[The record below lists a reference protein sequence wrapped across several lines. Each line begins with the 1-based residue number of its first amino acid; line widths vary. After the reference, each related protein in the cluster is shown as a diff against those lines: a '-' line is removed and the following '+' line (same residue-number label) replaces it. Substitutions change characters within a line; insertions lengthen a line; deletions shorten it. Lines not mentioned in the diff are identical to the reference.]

1 MSQTSVIEARAETSR
16 APPKNALSI
25 SDPDTEPITTQPHAL
40 SNAQAITAVIALT
53 GVSFLN
59 TMGSGILTVALPAMS
74 ADLGLRRDLILWP
87 AAVYALAAGCTLLIF
102 GAIADVLGD
111 KRMWLTGS
119 ILFALFTLACGLART
134 GNQLIAFRTLLGISI
149 AMCLPCA
156 VSLMTR
162 TFPPGRQRNLGFAA
176 MGMGQPLGYSVG
188 LILGG
193 FFADSI
199 GWRFG
204 YYISAIINAA
214 LSVLA
219 FWSLPAE
226 KPRAA
231 GESLT
236 SGLKRIDWVGAPI
249 ISVSLALLSFV
260 LAQITESYHSLG
272 DTYIIVLLVIAL
284 ILLPVFVAWV
294 GYQER
299 HGRPALIPNSL
310 WKNTVFSAT
319 CIIVFFA
326 WAELN
331 ALQYFTSL

>member
-1 MSQTSVIEARAETSR
+1 
-16 APPKNALSI
+16 
-25 SDPDTEPITTQPHAL
+25 
-40 SNAQAITAVIALT
+40 
-53 GVSFLN
+53 
-59 TMGSGILTVALPAMS
+59 MGSGILTVALPAMS
-74 ADLGLRRDLILWP
+74 SDLGLSRDLILWP

-119 ILFALFTLACGLART
+119 ILFAIFTLACGLART
-134 GNQLIAFRTLLGISI
+134 GNQLIAFRTLLGVSI

-226 KPRAA
+226 KPRN
-231 GESLT
+231 ESLR

-260 LAQITESYHSLG
+260 LA
-272 DTYIIVLLVIAL
+272 
-284 ILLPVFVAWV
+284 
-294 GYQER
+294 
-299 HGRPALIPNSL
+299 
-310 WKNTVFSAT
+310 
-319 CIIVFFA
+319 
-326 WAELN
+326 
-331 ALQYFTSL
+331 

>member
-1 MSQTSVIEARAETSR
+1 MSQTSVIETLTRTST

-25 SDPDTEPITTQPHAL
+25 LDPEPTTSQQTQPRPL
-40 SNAQAITAVIALT
+40 SNAQAIIAVIALT

-74 ADLGLRRDLILWP
+74 ADLGLSRDLILWP

-119 ILFALFTLACGLART
+119 VLFAIFTLACGLAKT
-134 GNQLIAFRTLLGISI
+134 GNQLIAFRTLLGVSI

-162 TFPPGRQRNLGFAA
+162 TFAPGRQRNLGFAA

-231 GESLT
+231 GESLV
-236 SGLKRIDWVGAPI
+236 SGLKKIDWVGAPI

-260 LAQITESYHSLG
+260 LA
-272 DTYIIVLLVIAL
+272 
-284 ILLPVFVAWV
+284 
-294 GYQER
+294 
-299 HGRPALIPNSL
+299 
-310 WKNTVFSAT
+310 
-319 CIIVFFA
+319 
-326 WAELN
+326 
-331 ALQYFTSL
+331 